1 MAKDLK
7 RRKHRENQ
15 SAFISPVFVFGMLS
29 GLESKGIDLDG
40 HLRQVGVDP
49 SALREPRHPGVT
61 PMQYVA
67 LFYALMN
74 DAKDECLGLFSR
86 PFKPGSFALTAREG
100 LAAPDLRRAIKR
112 MSAALNLL
120 QDDIFFSLQVDGD
133 EAGLHMQTIEAD
145 TPTPVFAQETM
156 VRVLWRLAAWLLN
169 APLPIKHFD
178 FAYPEPTPHEGYDL
192 VFPAPRRYSQAAFG
206 FWFKARELETP
217 VSRDEPALRVFL
229 TDAYTQVIS
238 PPRNFGAVAQKV
250 RNHLMRSYP
259 HWPPLEEVAKDLHT
273 SVSSLQRHLAAEH
286 TSFQWLKDDLRRDLA
301 ISRLSSSRV
310 SLVQL
315 ASELGFSDSP
325 TFQRAFK
332 RWTGRHCGAFQ
343 RRQAGSNLANR
354 EALSSP

>member
-7 RRKHRENQ
+7 QRKPRENPG
-15 SAFISPVFVFGMLS
+15 AFIAPVFVFGMLS
-29 GLESKGIDLDG
+29 GPESRGENMDG
-40 HLRQVGVDP
+40 YLRQVGIDP
-49 SALREPRHPGVT
+49 HALRKPGHQGVT

-67 LFYALMN
+67 LFYALLN
-74 DAKDECLGLFSR
+74 DMKDECIGLFSR

-100 LAAPDLRRAIKR
+100 LSAHDLRRALKR

-120 QDDIFFSLQVDGD
+120 QDDIFFSLQVNGD
-133 EAGLHMQTIEAD
+133 EAALHMQTINPAS
-145 TPTPVFAQETM
+145 PTPVFAQETM

-169 APLPIKHFD
+169 KPLPIRHFA
-178 FAYPEPTPHEGYDL
+178 FTYAQPETEEGYHL
-192 VFPAPRRYSQAAFG
+192 VFPATRRYGQGAFG
-206 FWFKARELETP
+206 FWFSASELDTP

-229 TDAYTQVIS
+229 TDAYTQIIS
-238 PPRNFGAVAQKV
+238 PPRDFGAVAQKV

-259 HWPPLEEVAKDLHT
+259 QWPSLEAVAEHLHT
-273 SVSSLQRHLAAEH
+273 SPSSLQRHLSAEH
-286 TSFQWLKDDLRRDLA
+286 TSLQWLKDDLRRDLA

-332 RWTGRHCGAFQ
+332 KWTGKHCGAY
-343 RRQAGSNLANR
+343 RRR
-354 EALSSP
+354 

>member
-7 RRKHRENQ
+7 RTKPRENPG
-15 SAFISPVFVFGMLS
+15 AFIAPVFVFGMLS
-29 GLESKGIDLDG
+29 GLEGKGVNTDG
-40 HLRQVGVDP
+40 YLRQVGVDP
-49 SALREPRHPGVT
+49 SALRKPGHQGVT

-67 LFYALMN
+67 LFYALLN
-74 DAKDECLGLFSR
+74 DVKDECMGLFSR

-100 LAAPDLRRAIKR
+100 LSAPDLRRALKR

-120 QDDIFFSLQVDGD
+120 QDDIFFSLQVNGD
-133 EAGLHMQTIEAD
+133 EAGLHMQTIEGYG
-145 TPTPVFAQETM
+145 PTPVFAQETM

-169 APLPIKHFD
+169 APLPITHFD
-178 FAYPEPTPHEGYDL
+178 FGYPEPEGQEGYNL
-192 VFPAPRRYSQAAFG
+192 VFPAPRRYGQAAFG
-206 FWFKARELETP
+206 FWFKAKELETP

-238 PPRNFGAVAQKV
+238 PPRDFGAVAQRV

-259 HWPPLEEVAKDLHT
+259 QWPSLEEVAEHLHT
-273 SVSSLQRHLAAEH
+273 SPSSLQRHLSAEH
-286 TSFQWLKDDLRRDLA
+286 TSLQWLKDDLCRDLA

-332 RWTGRHCGAFQ
+332 KWTGKHCGAY
-343 RRQAGSNLANR
+343 RRR
-354 EALSSP
+354 

>member
-7 RRKHRENQ
+7 YRKPRENP

-29 GLESKGIDLDG
+29 GLETKGMNTDG
-40 HLRQVGVDP
+40 YLRQAGVDP
-49 SALREPRHPGVT
+49 VALKTPGHPGVT

-74 DAKDECLGLFSR
+74 EVKDECLGLFSR

-100 LAAPDLRRAIKR
+100 LSAPDLRRAIKR
-112 MSAALNLL
+112 MCAALNLL
-120 QDDIFFSLQVDGD
+120 QDDISFSLQVNGD
-133 EAGLHMQTIEAD
+133 EAGVHMQTIELHH
-145 TPTPVFAQETM
+145 PTPVFAQETM

-169 APLPIKHFD
+169 APLPITHFD
-178 FAYPEPTPHEGYDL
+178 FTYPEPEHHENYNL
-192 VFPAPRRYSQAAFG
+192 VFPAPRRYAQAAFG

-217 VSRDEPALRVFL
+217 VSRDEHALRVFL

-238 PPRNFGAVAQKV
+238 PPRHFGAISQKV

-259 HWPPLEEVAKDLHT
+259 QWPSLEEVAEHMHT
-273 SVSSLQRHLAAEH
+273 SVASLQRHLAAES
-286 TSFQWLKDDLRRDLA
+286 TSLQWLKDDLRRDLA

-332 RWTGRHCGAFQ
+332 RWTGKHCGAY
-343 RRQAGSNLANR
+343 RRR
-354 EALSSP
+354 

>member
-7 RRKHRENQ
+7 QRKPRENPG
-15 SAFISPVFVFGMLS
+15 AFIAPVFVFGMLS
-29 GLESKGIDLDG
+29 GPESRGINMDG
-40 HLRQVGVDP
+40 YLRQVGVDP
-49 SALREPRHPGVT
+49 HALRQPGHQGVT

-67 LFYALMN
+67 LFYALLN
-74 DAKDECLGLFSR
+74 DMKDECMGLFSR

-100 LAAPDLRRAIKR
+100 LSAHDLRRALKR

-120 QDDIFFSLQVDGD
+120 QDDIFFSLQVNGD
-133 EAGLHMQTIEAD
+133 EAGLHMQTIAPGH
-145 TPTPVFAQETM
+145 PTPVFAQETM

-169 APLPIKHFD
+169 APLPITHFD
-178 FAYPEPTPHEGYDL
+178 FSYPEPDGQEGYNL
-192 VFPAPRRYSQAAFG
+192 VFPAPRRYGQAAFG
-206 FWFKARELETP
+206 FWFKAKELDTP

-238 PPRNFGAVAQKV
+238 PPRDFGAVAQRV

-259 HWPPLEEVAKDLHT
+259 QWPSLEAVAEHLHT
-273 SVSSLQRHLAAEH
+273 SPSSLQRHLSAEH
-286 TSFQWLKDDLRRDLA
+286 TSLQWLKDDLRRDLA

-332 RWTGRHCGAFQ
+332 KWTGKHCGAY
-343 RRQAGSNLANR
+343 RRR
-354 EALSSP
+354 